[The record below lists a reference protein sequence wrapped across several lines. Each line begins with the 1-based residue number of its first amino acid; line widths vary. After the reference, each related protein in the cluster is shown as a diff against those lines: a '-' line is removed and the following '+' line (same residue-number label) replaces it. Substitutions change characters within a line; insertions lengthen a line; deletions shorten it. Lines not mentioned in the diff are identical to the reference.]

1 MKNVNFKNCI
11 AKLTSQQKVNSIF
24 FMSLLSNAKTSFV
37 LNRGFHWVKKYEM
50 MKRIPLISQAW
61 QMSFQNKANN
71 CDVVCKLIS
80 FIA

>member
-37 LNRGFHWVKKYEM
+37 LNRGFHWVKKYEFAVMM
-50 MKRIPLISQAW
+50 MKKNPFDFTSLTNE
-61 QMSFQNKANN
+61 FPK
-71 CDVVCKLIS
+71 
-80 FIA
+80 